1 PARIRR
7 VVDAAEVDEVV
18 EAVVLHG
25 PADVD
30 DAVAL
35 DDERDLPDELLCVG
49 DRVCDARDRRGNER
63 ILLDLVRAA
72 AGRHRG
78 PGAWS
83 RSLRS
88 FGHQAP
94 SNSFPASSINFFS
107 MSSVSLSPGVQSEMS
122 FVSPVAIAFA

>member
-1 PARIRR
+1 
-7 VVDAAEVDEVV
+7 V

-35 DDERDLPDELLCVG
+35 DDERDLADELLRVEDRVG
-49 DRVCDARDRRGNER
+49 DACDCRGNER
-63 ILLDLVRAA
+63 VALDVVGAA
-72 AGRHRG
+72 SGRRG
-78 PGAWS
+78 RLWRR

-122 FVSPVAIAFA
+122 FVSAVAIAFA